1 MTSERQTICFL
12 MKQLMSQNWKFPVFL
27 TLRALLIS
35 ATTFCTVLFSS
46 SILEKIQSGS
56 VKELLIVF
64 VVVWLTVLLL
74 LQLIQAVLDYWVETR
89 KRSLIEEQNSRIDRQ
104 SMKREFEWLGDFG
117 VQEKMREQDEYTN
130 MTGGGLKVFVTLWEK
145 GAKALFDIFFAVVL
159 MLLPFWQNR
168 MGKHVWY
175 GILLAATVLVS
186 ALINQRLQKKLN
198 EATKQYFQDC
208 IEGNSISVYY
218 LYNILFRY
226 ETGKDLRIFKQER
239 FILDGIQKAIDMYAA
254 AGRKY
259 ATVCRKKKYVTVTIS
274 AVSSGL
280 VFVCVG
286 TQAYFGT
293 IGVGDILRI
302 AGGISSFTVGI
313 AVIFD
318 VLSETTLLKEYARK
332 FLDLLQSEEK
342 AEKPSVL
349 VNQVECPILECKNIH
364 FQYPG
369 TTVDILKGINMTI
382 RKGERIALV
391 GRNGSG
397 KTTLIKILCG
407 LYHATKET
415 IQWKGIDNQ
424 EVTSE
429 QYFKEFACVF

>member
-1 MTSERQTICFL
+1 M
-12 MKQLMSQNWKFPVFL
+12 
-27 TLRALLIS
+27 
-35 ATTFCTVLFSS
+35 
-46 SILEKIQSGS
+46 
-56 VKELLIVF
+56 
-64 VVVWLTVLLL
+64 
-74 LQLIQAVLDYWVETR
+74 ETR

>member
-1 MTSERQTICFL
+1 M
-12 MKQLMSQNWKFPVFL
+12 
-27 TLRALLIS
+27 
-35 ATTFCTVLFSS
+35 
-46 SILEKIQSGS
+46 
-56 VKELLIVF
+56 
-64 VVVWLTVLLL
+64 
-74 LQLIQAVLDYWVETR
+74 ETR

-254 AGRKY
+254 AGRKN

-302 AGGISSFTVGI
+302 AGEFP
-313 AVIFD
+313 
-318 VLSETTLLKEYARK
+318 VLLL
-332 FLDLLQSEEK
+332 
-342 AEKPSVL
+342 
-349 VNQVECPILECKNIH
+349 
-364 FQYPG
+364 G
-369 TTVDILKGINMTI
+369 
-382 RKGERIALV
+382 
-391 GRNGSG
+391 
-397 KTTLIKILCG
+397 
-407 LYHATKET
+407 
-415 IQWKGIDNQ
+415 
-424 EVTSE
+424 
-429 QYFKEFACVF
+429 